1 MTRQNRGRYLSP
13 ATDRDLALMALMCGA
28 LLVLAGAGALLVV
41 GLVSATVLA
50 GGPLAW
56 PPLAEWAMTAGTI
69 LIHGDDPAAAAGLP
83 WATALAGNPTLYWIT
98 TAVFAGAALVAV
110 GVAGGLAWRR
120 WGPTPPGHATRAEIR
135 RELSLTAARRT
146 AAWTRPGL
154 TPVERRRAA
163 MEEVAAPLHRG
174 PAGPMCSPLENPTGT
189 LAPTQSGKSRRDLV
203 HKAIDAPG
211 ALLCSTTKPDL
222 LEFAA
227 LARTRRPLAG
237 PVLVFDATGTVP
249 WPAQLRWSP
258 ITGCEDLAT
267 AYRRA
272 HTMVEAAAVAVEA
285 GGGGGAG
292 NDKVFRERAVFV
304 LAAYLLA
311 AALHRL
317 EVSSLVRW
325 AIAKPPDLEPVD
337 LLETH
342 YPELARNLRAEI
354 GMVAETSD
362 AVWLSVRRVIEP
374 LLDPTLREL
383 CSPRPGEGFDART
396 HIGNQGSVFLIA
408 GQHQARQAAPFLTAL
423 AEHWLATAQE
433 MALHY
438 PARRL
443 DPPATA
449 VLDELPNATPL
460 PQLPDI
466 VSDSAGRGVVIHWAA
481 QSMAQLEN
489 TFTPARAR
497 QLLDNT
503 TTLSVWG
510 ALKDSRALEWVSTL
524 GGHHEKL
531 RHQQHADGL
540 LSPGRSSIG
549 TETVPTYRPGD
560 VRTLDR
566 GRVLVLHRS
575 LRPILARTI
584 DVSDRRDWTVLRA
597 DVDAVRAGRPPVDP
611 AGYADPPADQPSG
624 RRFPAPVGG

>member
-28 LLVLAGAGALLVV
+28 LLTLAGAGALLVV

-56 PPLAEWAMTAGTI
+56 PPLTEWAMTAGTI
-69 LIHGDDPAAAAGLP
+69 LIHGDDPAAAAGPP

-98 TAVFAGAALVAV
+98 TAVLAGAALVAV
-110 GVAGGLAWRR
+110 GAVGGLVWRR

-227 LARTRRPLAG
+227 LARTRRYLAG

-249 WPAQLRWSP
+249 WPARLRWSP
-258 ITGCEDLAT
+258 IDGCEDLST

-272 HTMVEAAAVAVEA
+272 HTMVEAAAVNLANV
-285 GGGGGAG
+285 GG
-292 NDKVFRERAVFV
+292 NDKVFRERATFV

-311 AALHRL
+311 AALHGRTV
-317 EVSSLVRW
+317 ESLVRW
-325 AIAKPPDLEPVD
+325 AVAKPPDLEPVS
-337 LLETH
+337 LLESSF
-342 YPELARNLRAEI
+342 PELAHNLRAEI

-362 AVWLSVRRVIEP
+362 AVWLSVRRVVEP
-374 LLDPTLREL
+374 LLDPTLRHL
-383 CSPRPGEGFDART
+383 CSPSPGEAFDARH
-396 HIGNQGSVFLIA
+396 HIGHQGSLFLIA
-408 GQHQARQAAPFLTAL
+408 GQHQAAQAAPFLTAL
-423 AEHWLATAQE
+423 AEHWLTTAQE
-433 MALHY
+433 MALDY
-438 PARRL
+438 PTRRL

-449 VLDELPNATPL
+449 VLDELPNATPI

-481 QSMAQLEN
+481 QSLAQLDD
-489 TFTPARAR
+489 TFTPSRAR

-510 ALKDSRALEWVSTL
+510 ALKDSRALEWMSTL
-524 GGHHEKL
+524 SGHHDRL
-531 RHQQHADGL
+531 RHQEHSDGIWG
-540 LSPGRSSIG
+540 PGRSSLG

-560 VRTLDR
+560 VRTLER
-566 GRVLVLHRS
+566 GRVMVIHRS
-575 LRPILARTI
+575 LRPISARTI
-584 DVSDRRDWTVLRA
+584 DVTARPDWKQIRA
-597 DVDAVRAGRPPVDP
+597 DVQTLREGAVSVDPTGYAVDAAGRAP
-611 AGYADPPADQPSG
+611 QPITVI
-624 RRFPAPVGG
+624 R